1 MPAPINIMIADDHP
15 VVREGLA
22 ALLGSDP
29 DITVVAQAKNGR
41 EAIELFLKHRPDI
54 GLVDLNMPEID
65 GVDAIIA
72 IRRELPNAR
81 LIVLTTFD
89 SVEDIYRCMR
99 AGAKAYLM
107 KDVPRDELIAC
118 LRAVAHGQTVM
129 SPLMTAKLIER
140 MNLPAL
146 TPRELEV
153 LGFLATGDSNK
164 EIANTLCVAEGT
176 IKTHI
181 VAILRKLDATDRT
194 QAVTIALK
202 RGLLKLD

>member
-1 MPAPINIMIADDHP
+1 MVAPISILIADDHP
-15 VVREGLA
+15 IVREGLT
-22 ALLGSDP
+22 ALLGSYP
-29 DITVVAQAKNGR
+29 EITVVAQAKNGR
-41 EAIELFLKHRPDI
+41 EAIELFLKHRPDV

-65 GVDAIIA
+65 GIDAIIA

-89 SVEDIYRCMR
+89 SVEDVYRVMR

-107 KDVPRDELIAC
+107 KDIPPDELVAC
-118 LRAVAHGQTVM
+118 LRAVYHGQTVM
-129 SPLMTAKLIER
+129 SPLMTAKLVER

-153 LGFLATGDSNK
+153 LGYLASGDSNK

-181 VAILRKLDATDRT
+181 VAILRKLDASDRT